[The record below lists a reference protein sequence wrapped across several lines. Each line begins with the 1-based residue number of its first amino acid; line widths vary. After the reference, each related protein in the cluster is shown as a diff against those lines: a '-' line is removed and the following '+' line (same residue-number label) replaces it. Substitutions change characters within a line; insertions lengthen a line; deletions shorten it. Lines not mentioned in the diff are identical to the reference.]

1 MCAPPQKNRAQM
13 PYQQT
18 IQRVTTEL
26 NTTFDQ
32 LDRFFDLSVLV
43 RQYASSVDAWCID
56 QILEHITLTNHFL
69 MLTLRRSTG
78 IALRRAK
85 TQPIPEGESD
95 LDTIVQ
101 IGDPDAFAWI
111 RPEHMEPTGEK
122 SSDEVRALLRT
133 QQEVCLS
140 ILAQV
145 PAGEGSLHTVR
156 MSVQSL
162 GKLDMYQWVYFMV
175 QHARRHITEMERL
188 EHQVSGP

>member
-1 MCAPPQKNRAQM
+1 M
-13 PYQQT
+13 PYLQT

-26 NTTFDQ
+26 NSTFDQ
-32 LDRFFDLSVLV
+32 LDRFFDVPIVV
-43 RQYASSVDAWCID
+43 RRYAPSADVWCID

-69 MLTLRRSTG
+69 MLTLRRSAT

-85 TQPIPEGESD
+85 TQTIPEGESD
-95 LDTIVQ
+95 LDKIVRISQ
-101 IGDPDAFAWI
+101 PDAFAWI

-122 SSDEVRALLRT
+122 LSDEVRVLLRR
-133 QQEVCLS
+133 QQQVCLS

-156 MSVQSL
+156 MSVQAL
-162 GKLDMYQWVYFMV
+162 GKLDMYQWLYFLV